1 MALNGTRKNFAKYF
15 SGVFENYL
23 VNEFIYN
30 FYPWKHD
37 GDHSIRKNFASFLA
51 AYKIIETFTFSV
63 TAFNF
68 QQSDSVFAGLI
79 AGYKMNIVIM
89 ISNLAHLM
97 DHNKAYTDT
106 IEKNFEDNNDTL
118 KIMSAFLQTD

>member
-1 MALNGTRKNFAKYF
+1 M
-15 SGVFENYL
+15 YL
-23 VNEFIYN
+23 PSSSPIL
-30 FYPWKHD
+30 
-37 GDHSIRKNFASFLA
+37 SAIIRAMTN
-51 AYKIIETFTFSV
+51 KIIETFTFSV